1 MNHTV
6 LARKWRPKKFADL
19 VGQQNTVT
27 VLQNIISSGRLHH
40 AYLLTGT
47 RGVGKTTIARII
59 AKALNCLSP
68 ENSEPCGSC
77 ENCQQ
82 IDRGRYV
89 DVIEIDAASNTG
101 VDNIR
106 EVLENAQYA
115 PTSGKYK
122 IYIIDEVHMLSKS
135 AFNAMLKTLEE
146 PPAHV
151 VFILATTDVQKVPIT
166 ILSRCLQLKLRNL
179 SAAEIEQHLRYVL
192 EQEQVGAESAA
203 LELLAQAANGSMRDA
218 LSLTDQAIAFS
229 NANITEV
236 ITRQMLGISDNSS
249 IIEIL
254 TAIQKADSVNLVN
267 ICQRINN
274 EGANL
279 ENILEQI
286 NYNLFNI
293 GLAQLSPQPQ
303 LNRELQNLAKLIS
316 LQDCQLYFEISNLGL
331 EQIRKV
337 QNQYP
342 IFVMNLLRMIAFTIG
357 STQEK
362 QLLIQATNCTTQLVS
377 SSAPIVTTTIEV
389 KEETTPKQISAV
401 TAAEIAKETRVTPP
415 QISEVSIKAQ
425 NSQDIEE
432 VAPWE
437 EPIITDAQLSAEATA
452 ANPLE
457 DLVEKTPPET
467 KESVEELAEEAN
479 AVEISLETPAQF
491 SNWLEFVKSV
501 DLTQI
506 DKTIAVVLSNC
517 SQINASNSG
526 ELALAINDS
535 YRQLVNT
542 ACVDQIEQML
552 FNKYQRHFDLN
563 FNFVAEI
570 QDGTLK
576 SHNQAEAR
584 AQQESAEEAIQN
596 DPVIQDLITN
606 FAAKIVPNSIK
617 PL

>member
-59 AKALNCLSP
+59 AKALNCLNP
-68 ENSEPCGSC
+68 QNSEPCGSC

-192 EQEQVGAESAA
+192 EEEQVSSDNTA

-229 NANITEV
+229 NANITEI

-254 TAIQKADSVNLVN
+254 SAIQKSDSISLVN
-267 ICQRINN
+267 ICQRLNS

-286 NYNLFNI
+286 NYSLFNI

-303 LNRELQNLAKLIS
+303 LSNELQNLAKSIS

-342 IFVMNLLRMIAFTIG
+342 IFVMSLLRMIAFTIG

-362 QLLIQATNCTTQLVS
+362 QLLIQTTNCTTELVA
-377 SSAPIVTTTIEV
+377 SAPTETVTTQA
-389 KEETTPKQISAV
+389 KEEIHPQQQTPTIITEV
-401 TAAEIAKETRVTPP
+401 TEEATIVKATP
-415 QISEVSIKAQ
+415 ISEVVIEKKPAQ
-425 NSQDIEE
+425 QSEE
-432 VAPWE
+432 IAPWE
-437 EPIITDAQLSAEATA
+437 EANLEQQSNEAPIVAATPA
-452 ANPLE
+452 
-457 DLVEKTPPET
+457 
-467 KESVEELAEEAN
+467 
-479 AVEISLETPAQF
+479 ISAQF
-491 SNWLEFVKSV
+491 SNWLEFVKTI
-501 DLTQI
+501 DLTKI

-517 SQINASNSG
+517 SQIGSSNPD
-526 ELALAINDS
+526 ELTLAINDS
-535 YRQLVNT
+535 YRQLVTT

-552 FNKYQRHFDLN
+552 FNQYQHHFDLN

-576 SHNQAEAR
+576 SHQQAESQ
-584 AQQESAEEAIQN
+584 AQQLSAEEAIHN
-596 DPVIQDLITN
+596 DPVIQDLVTN

>member
-1 MNHTV
+1 MKIWNNLKMNHTV

-59 AKALNCLSP
+59 AKALNCLNP
-68 ENSEPCGSC
+68 QNSEPCGSC

-192 EQEQVGAESAA
+192 EEEQVNSDNTA

-229 NANITEV
+229 NANITEI

-254 TAIQKADSVNLVN
+254 SAIQKSDSISLVN
-267 ICQRINN
+267 ICQRLNS

-286 NYNLFNI
+286 NYSLFNI

-303 LNRELQNLAKLIS
+303 LSNELQNLAKSIS

-342 IFVMNLLRMIAFTIG
+342 IFVMSLLRMIAFTIG

-362 QLLIQATNCTTQLVS
+362 QLLIQTKNCTTELVA
-377 SSAPIVTTTIEV
+377 SAPTETVTTQA
-389 KEETTPKQISAV
+389 KEEIHPQQQTPTIITEV
-401 TAAEIAKETRVTPP
+401 TEEATIVKATP
-415 QISEVSIKAQ
+415 ISEVVIEKKPAQ
-425 NSQDIEE
+425 QSEE
-432 VAPWE
+432 IAPWE
-437 EPIITDAQLSAEATA
+437 EANLEQQSNEAPIVAATPA
-452 ANPLE
+452 
-457 DLVEKTPPET
+457 
-467 KESVEELAEEAN
+467 
-479 AVEISLETPAQF
+479 ISAQF
-491 SNWLEFVKSV
+491 SNWLEFVKTI
-501 DLTQI
+501 DLTKI

-517 SQINASNSG
+517 SQIGSSNPD
-526 ELALAINDS
+526 ELTLAINDS
-535 YRQLVNT
+535 YRQLVTT

-552 FNKYQRHFDLN
+552 FNQYQHHFDLN

-576 SHNQAEAR
+576 SHQQAESQ
-584 AQQESAEEAIQN
+584 AQQLSAEEAIHN
-596 DPVIQDLITN
+596 DPVIQDLVTN

>member
-59 AKALNCLSP
+59 AKALNCLNP
-68 ENSEPCGSC
+68 QNSEPCGSC

-179 SAAEIEQHLRYVL
+179 SAIEIEDHLRYVL
-192 EQEQVGAESAA
+192 EQEQVGAESSA
-203 LELLAQAANGSMRDA
+203 LDLLAQAANGSMRDA

-229 NANITEV
+229 NANITET

-254 TAIQKADSVNLVN
+254 TAIQQADSVSLIN
-267 ICQRINN
+267 ICQRLNS
-274 EGANL
+274 EGASL

-286 NYNLFNI
+286 NYSLFNI

-303 LNRELQNLAKLIS
+303 LSNELQNLAKLIS

-357 STQEK
+357 SHQDK
-362 QLLIQATNCTTQLVS
+362 QLIIQAANCTTEL
-377 SSAPIVTTTIEV
+377 APTTVTSTTAIQQV
-389 KEETTPKQISAV
+389 KEEKLANTPKPTVTAELTENIQITQAV
-401 TAAEIAKETRVTPP
+401 TPQEIANEQQNDLKTKEL
-415 QISEVSIKAQ
+415 
-425 NSQDIEE
+425 
-432 VAPWE
+432 APWE
-437 EPIITDAQLSAEATA
+437 ESITTEEIPLAAEPVNSEQLIA
-452 ANPLE
+452 AL
-457 DLVEKTPPET
+457 PEET
-467 KESVEELAEEAN
+467 QSRQEVTETSKIEG
-479 AVEISLETPAQF
+479 SLDQF
-491 SNWLEFVKSV
+491 SNWLEFVKAI

-517 SQINASNSG
+517 SQTNSNNPD
-526 ELALAINDS
+526 ELTLVINDS
-535 YRQLVNT
+535 YRQLVTT

-552 FNKYQRHFDLN
+552 FSKYQRHFDLS
-563 FNFVAEI
+563 FNFVTEI

-576 SHNQAEAR
+576 SHNQAEAN
-584 AQQESAEEAIQN
+584 ALQQSAEEAIQS
-596 DPVIQDLITN
+596 DLVIQDLITN

>member
-59 AKALNCLSP
+59 AKALNCLNLQ
-68 ENSEPCGSC
+68 NSEPCGSC

-192 EQEQVGAESAA
+192 EEEQVSSDNTA
-203 LELLAQAANGSMRDA
+203 LELLSQAANGSMRDA

-229 NANITEV
+229 NANITEI
-236 ITRQMLGISDNSS
+236 ITRQMLGISDNGS
-249 IIEIL
+249 IIEVL
-254 TAIQKADSVNLVN
+254 SAIQKSDSISLVN
-267 ICQRINN
+267 ICQRLNS

-286 NYNLFNI
+286 NYSLFNI

-303 LNRELQNLAKLIS
+303 LSNELQNLAKLIS

-342 IFVMNLLRMIAFTIG
+342 IFVMSLLRMIAFTIG

-362 QLLIQATNCTTQLVS
+362 QLLIQTTNCTTELVA
-377 SSAPIVTTTIEV
+377 SAPSVTVTTQA
-389 KEETTPKQISAV
+389 KEEIHSQQTAPTAILEVIEEAKIVQATP
-401 TAAEIAKETRVTPP
+401 
-415 QISEVSIKAQ
+415 ISEVTIEKKPAQ
-425 NSQDIEE
+425 QSQEI
-432 VAPWE
+432 APWE
-437 EPIITDAQLSAEATA
+437 EANLEQQSNEAPIVAATPA
-452 ANPLE
+452 
-457 DLVEKTPPET
+457 
-467 KESVEELAEEAN
+467 
-479 AVEISLETPAQF
+479 ISAQF
-491 SNWLEFVKSV
+491 SNWLEFVKTI
-501 DLTQI
+501 DLTKI

-517 SQINASNSG
+517 SQIGSSNPD
-526 ELALAINDS
+526 ELTLAINDS
-535 YRQLVNT
+535 YRQLVTT

-552 FNKYQRHFDLN
+552 FNQYQHHFDLN

-576 SHNQAEAR
+576 SHQQAESLV
-584 AQQESAEEAIQN
+584 QQLSAEEAIHN
-596 DPVIQDLITN
+596 DPVIQDLVTN
-606 FAAKIVPNSIK
+606 FATKIVPNSIK

>member
-59 AKALNCLSP
+59 AKALNCLNP
-68 ENSEPCGSC
+68 QNSEPCGSC

-192 EQEQVGAESAA
+192 EEEQVSSDNTA

-229 NANITEV
+229 NANITEI

-254 TAIQKADSVNLVN
+254 SAIQKSDSISLVN
-267 ICQRINN
+267 ICQRLNS

-286 NYNLFNI
+286 NYSLFNI

-303 LNRELQNLAKLIS
+303 LSNELQNLAKSIS

-342 IFVMNLLRMIAFTIG
+342 IFVMSLLRMIAFTIG

-362 QLLIQATNCTTQLVS
+362 QLLIQTTNCTTELVA
-377 SSAPIVTTTIEV
+377 SAPTKTVTTQA
-389 KEETTPKQISAV
+389 KEETHPQQPAPTAILEVIEEATIVKATP
-401 TAAEIAKETRVTPP
+401 
-415 QISEVSIKAQ
+415 ISEVVIEKKPAQ
-425 NSQDIEE
+425 QSQEI
-432 VAPWE
+432 APWE
-437 EPIITDAQLSAEATA
+437 E
-452 ANPLE
+452 ANP
-457 DLVEKTPPET
+457 EKQSNEAPIVAATP
-467 KESVEELAEEAN
+467 V
-479 AVEISLETPAQF
+479 ISAQF
-491 SNWLEFVKSV
+491 SNWLEFVKTI
-501 DLTQI
+501 DLTKI

-517 SQINASNSG
+517 SQIGSNNPD
-526 ELALAINDS
+526 ELTLAINDS
-535 YRQLVNT
+535 YRQLVTT

-552 FNKYQRHFDLN
+552 FNQYQHHFDLN

-576 SHNQAEAR
+576 SHQQAESQ
-584 AQQESAEEAIQN
+584 AQQLSAEEAIHN
-596 DPVIQDLITN
+596 DPVIQDLVTN

>member
-179 SAAEIEQHLRYVL
+179 SAAEIELHLRYVL
-192 EQEQVGAESAA
+192 EQEQVSAEDAA
-203 LELLAQAANGSMRDA
+203 LELLSQAANGSMRDA

-303 LNRELQNLAKLIS
+303 LSRELQNLAKLIS

-357 STQEK
+357 STQDK
-362 QLLIQATNCTTQLVS
+362 QLMIQAANCTTELVV
-377 SSAPIVTTTIEV
+377 SAPSVTATIDV
-389 KEETTPKQISAV
+389 KEEVTSKQIPVV
-401 TAAEIAKETRVTPP
+401 TA
-415 QISEVSIKAQ
+415 EV
-425 NSQDIEE
+425 IEE
-432 VAPWE
+432 ANTKQMEAIPETIIESQRNQTIEEIAPWE
-437 EPIITDAQLSAEATA
+437 ETITMDAQLSTEPPDG
-452 ANPLE
+452 NPPE
-457 DLVEKTPPET
+457 ELVEKAPPET

-517 SQINASNSG
+517 SQINASNSD

>member
-59 AKALNCLSP
+59 AKALNCLNP
-68 ENSEPCGSC
+68 QNSEPCGSC

-192 EQEQVGAESAA
+192 EEEQVNSDNTA

-229 NANITEV
+229 NANITEI

-254 TAIQKADSVNLVN
+254 SAIQKSDSISLVN
-267 ICQRINN
+267 ICQRLNS

-286 NYNLFNI
+286 NYSLFNI

-303 LNRELQNLAKLIS
+303 LSNELQNLAKSIS

-342 IFVMNLLRMIAFTIG
+342 IFVMSLLRMIAFTIG

-362 QLLIQATNCTTQLVS
+362 QLLIQTKNCTTELVA
-377 SSAPIVTTTIEV
+377 SAPTETVTTQA
-389 KEETTPKQISAV
+389 KEEIHPQQQTPTIITEV
-401 TAAEIAKETRVTPP
+401 TEEATIVKATP
-415 QISEVSIKAQ
+415 ISEVVIEKKPAQ
-425 NSQDIEE
+425 QSEE
-432 VAPWE
+432 IAPWE
-437 EPIITDAQLSAEATA
+437 EANLEQQSNEAPIVAATPA
-452 ANPLE
+452 
-457 DLVEKTPPET
+457 
-467 KESVEELAEEAN
+467 
-479 AVEISLETPAQF
+479 ISAQF
-491 SNWLEFVKSV
+491 SNWLEFVKTI
-501 DLTQI
+501 DLTKI

-517 SQINASNSG
+517 SQIGSSNPD
-526 ELALAINDS
+526 ELTLAINDS
-535 YRQLVNT
+535 YRQLVTT

-552 FNKYQRHFDLN
+552 FNQYQHHFDLN

-576 SHNQAEAR
+576 SHQQAESQ
-584 AQQESAEEAIQN
+584 AQQLSAEEAIHN
-596 DPVIQDLITN
+596 DPVIQDLVTN

>member
-27 VLQNIISSGRLHH
+27 VMQNIISSGRLHH

-59 AKALNCLSP
+59 AKALNCLNLQ
-68 ENSEPCGSC
+68 NSEPCGSC

-192 EQEQVGAESAA
+192 EEEQVSSDNTA
-203 LELLAQAANGSMRDA
+203 LELLSQAANGSMRDA

-229 NANITEV
+229 NANITEI
-236 ITRQMLGISDNSS
+236 ITRQMLGISDNGS
-249 IIEIL
+249 IIEVL
-254 TAIQKADSVNLVN
+254 SAIQKSDSISLVN
-267 ICQRINN
+267 ICQRLNS

-286 NYNLFNI
+286 NYSLFNI

-303 LNRELQNLAKLIS
+303 LSNELQNLAKLIS

-342 IFVMNLLRMIAFTIG
+342 IFVMSLLRMIAFTIG

-362 QLLIQATNCTTQLVS
+362 QLLIQTTNCTTELVA
-377 SSAPIVTTTIEV
+377 SAPSVTVTTQA
-389 KEETTPKQISAV
+389 KEEIHSQQTAPTAILEVIEEAKIVQATP
-401 TAAEIAKETRVTPP
+401 
-415 QISEVSIKAQ
+415 ISEVTIEKKPAQ
-425 NSQDIEE
+425 QSQEI
-432 VAPWE
+432 APWE
-437 EPIITDAQLSAEATA
+437 EANLEQQSNEAPIVAATPA
-452 ANPLE
+452 
-457 DLVEKTPPET
+457 
-467 KESVEELAEEAN
+467 
-479 AVEISLETPAQF
+479 ISAQF
-491 SNWLEFVKSV
+491 SNWLEFVKTI
-501 DLTQI
+501 DLTKI

-517 SQINASNSG
+517 SQIGSSNPD
-526 ELALAINDS
+526 ELTLAINDS
-535 YRQLVNT
+535 YRQLVTT

-552 FNKYQRHFDLN
+552 FNQYQHHFDLN

-576 SHNQAEAR
+576 SHQQAESLV
-584 AQQESAEEAIQN
+584 QQLSAEEAIHN
-596 DPVIQDLITN
+596 DPVIQDLVTN
-606 FAAKIVPNSIK
+606 FATKIVPNSIK